1 MTFEYQTSKKDK
13 INIIQLSGELI
24 DRNQATTMLT
34 EIEESINGGENKFLL
49 NLQDLK
55 YVNSSGLNVLIN
67 VLTKARKAGGDL
79 AVCNVNSKIAQLMT
93 ITKLDTIFN
102 VSTDEASAFNKLI
115 SAN

>member
-1 MTFEYQTSKKDK
+1 MIFEYNTNTKEK
-13 INIIQLSGELI
+13 IKTIQLSGELI
-24 DRNQATTMLT
+24 DRNQAVLLLA
-34 EIEESINGGENKFLL
+34 EIEADIANGENKFLL

-79 AVCNVNSKIAQLMT
+79 AICNVNSKISQLMT

-102 VSTDEASAFNKLI
+102 VSTDEESAFNKLKVQ
-115 SAN
+115 S

>member
-34 EIEESINGGENKFLL
+34 EIEDAITGGETKFLL

-55 YVNSSGLNVLIN
+55 YINSSGLNVLIN

-79 AVCNVNSKIAQLMT
+79 AVCNVNSKISQLMT

-102 VSTDEASAFNKLI
+102 VSIDETSAYNKLI